1 MTRVPGGKSMDRQ
14 KIERAGT
21 FILGGVAGAVIGI
34 LISPRSGREVR
45 GSMSSRAGEARD
57 RGRESYFEA
66 RERARERLAAMRE
79 SRTPR
84 DTGETIIG
92 EPAPEEDSADEPGPT
107 QPESRP
113 GLRAVPPEEP
123 EEYAEPEAGEGD
135 HKTRDDHDATE
146 VSEALR
152 RRILKTRERLRGGGP
167 DG

>member
-1 MTRVPGGKSMDRQ
+1 MDRQ

-21 FILGGVAGAVIGI
+21 FILGGVAGAVFGI

-66 RERARERLAAMRE
+66 RERARERLSAMRE
-79 SRTPR
+79 SATPR
-84 DTGETIIG
+84 DAGETIIG
-92 EPAPEEDSADEPGPT
+92 EPVPEEATGNDPGPT
-107 QPESRP
+107 EPDRRP

-123 EEYAEPEAGEGD
+123 EEYAESGSVEED
-135 HKTRDDHDATE
+135 YKTPDDAESSE

-152 RRILKTRERLRGGGP
+152 RRISKTRERLRGGGT

>member
-1 MTRVPGGKSMDRQ
+1 MDRQ

-21 FILGGVAGAVIGI
+21 FILGGVAGAVFGV

-79 SRTPR
+79 PRTPR
-84 DTGETIIG
+84 DTGEIIVG
-92 EPAPEEDSADEPGPT
+92 EPAPEDAPIDDTGPT
-107 QPESRP
+107 QPERRP
-113 GLRAVPPEEP
+113 GLRSVPPEESG
-123 EEYAEPEAGEGD
+123 ESAESEAGEGD
-135 HKTRDDHDATE
+135 HKTRDEYDTSVDSET
-146 VSEALR
+146 SEALR
-152 RRILKTRERLRGGGP
+152 RRISKTRERLRGGGT

>member
-1 MTRVPGGKSMDRQ
+1 MDRQ

-21 FILGGVAGAVIGI
+21 FILGGVAGAVFGI

-79 SRTPR
+79 SAAPE
-84 DTGETIIG
+84 DTGEMIIG
-92 EPAPEEDSADEPGPT
+92 EPVPEEAPVADPGPPE
-107 QPESRP
+107 PESRP

-123 EEYAEPEAGEGD
+123 EEYAESEAGEGGY
-135 HKTRDDHDATE
+135 KTRDDRDTTE
-146 VSEALR
+146 ASEASEVLR
-152 RRILKTRERLRGGGP
+152 RRISKTRERLRGGGP

>member
-1 MTRVPGGKSMDRQ
+1 MDRQ

-21 FILGGVAGAVIGI
+21 FILGGVAGAVFGI

-79 SRTPR
+79 SAVPE
-84 DTGETIIG
+84 DTGEMIIG
-92 EPAPEEDSADEPGPT
+92 EPVPEEAPVADPGPPE
-107 QPESRP
+107 PESRP

-123 EEYAEPEAGEGD
+123 EEYAESEAGEGGY
-135 HKTRDDHDATE
+135 KTRDDRDTTE
-146 VSEALR
+146 ASAASEALR
-152 RRILKTRERLRGGGP
+152 RRISKTRERLRGGGP